1 MSALGKA
8 FPESYPKSAS
18 AHKGGAV
25 RLGTIVQ
32 IQQSEVKRARLDRE
46 TISTQSA
53 EATERQV
60 VLLLSMGP
68 RYGSTDAPPGF
79 RRKRQ
84 ALRCSSHTSG
94 PFPSNS
100 AGLSPFSCRSAT
112 RYRPPLN
119 REQSRARSRL
129 TIVDEIPGLHRI
141 VKLEQR
147 IRARPALASGQSKLW
162 ESVPRRLSFREPE
175 AAQQIVERHGGDRPR
190 RSPTPVCHPCRGRTG
205 LVAMAPTPGAVRGQP
220 WAERSPRTRRCHAL
234 ASAAFQVVGL
244 THTELMKN

>member
-1 MSALGKA
+1 
-8 FPESYPKSAS
+8 
-18 AHKGGAV
+18 
-25 RLGTIVQ
+25 
-32 IQQSEVKRARLDRE
+32 
-46 TISTQSA
+46 
-53 EATERQV
+53 
-60 VLLLSMGP
+60 MGP
-68 RYGSTDAPPGF
+68 RYGSTDAPPWF

-100 AGLSPFSCRSAT
+100 AGLRPFSCRSAT

-119 REQSRARSRL
+119 REQSRARSRV

-147 IRARPALASGQSKLW
+147 IRARPALASG
-162 ESVPRRLSFREPE
+162 ESGSGNPCRELE
-175 AAQQIVERHGGDRPR
+175 EAQQIVERHGDDRPR

-205 LVAMAPTPGAVRGQP
+205 LVAMTPTPGAVRG
-220 WAERSPRTRRCHAL
+220 RRCHAL